1 MTTTPLRASSSWK
14 VADIVVASVIAVA
27 SGVVFWGWNAGYGFI
42 SLAFVAFPPASAF
55 VAGMWLFPA
64 VLGALIIRKPGAAL
78 YCELLAAV
86 ISALLG
92 SQWGITVLVSGIVQ
106 GLGAEVVFALFRYR
120 VWSLGV
126 AMLAGLGAG
135 LFGALSEAYLM
146 AYYAEYTASMK
157 LFHVAAMS
165 LSGLVIAGILS
176 YFATRAL
183 AATGALSALPSRR
196 ANREPVFGRAK
207 Q

>member
-1 MTTTPLRASSSWK
+1 MTTTPLRRTSTWR

-27 SGVVFWGWNAGYGFI
+27 SGVVFWGWNASYGFV

-55 VAGMWLFPA
+55 VSGMWLFPA

-92 SQWGITVLVSGIVQ
+92 SQWGIAVLISGLVQ
-106 GLGAEVVFALFRYR
+106 GLGAEVIFAALRYR
-120 VWSLGV
+120 LWNLPA
-126 AMLAGLGAG
+126 AMLAGTFAG
-135 LFGALSEAYLM
+135 LFGAVTEAYIL
-146 AYYAEYTASMK
+146 AYFVEYTAGMK
-157 LFHVAAMS
+157 IFHVVAMS

-176 YFATRAL
+176 FVATRAL
-183 AATGALSALPSRR
+183 ARTGALSALPSRR
-196 ANREPVFGRAK
+196 ANLEPVFGTVRP
-207 Q
+207 

>member
-1 MTTTPLRASSSWK
+1 MTTTPVARPTWR

-27 SGVVFWGWNAGYGFI
+27 SGVVFWGWNASYGFI
-42 SLAFVAFPPASAF
+42 SLGFVAFPPASA
-55 VAGMWLFPA
+55 VVSGMWLFPA

-92 SQWGITVLVSGIVQ
+92 SQWGITVLISGLVQ
-106 GLGAEVVFALFRYR
+106 GLGAEVVFAALRYR
-120 VWSLGV
+120 VWNLP
-126 AMLAGLGAG
+126 AALAAGFGSG
-135 LFGALSEAYLM
+135 LFGAITEAYIL
-146 AYYAEYTASMK
+146 AYYAKYTEGMK

-176 YFATRAL
+176 FLATRAL
-183 AATGALSALPSRR
+183 ARTGALSALPSRR
-196 ANREPVFGRAK
+196 AHQEPALRRNRA
-207 Q
+207 